1 MSSYMRLYLVPVNGV
16 QQVIDVDT
24 NDLVL
29 SGGKFV
35 PVQLASSVT
44 LIGAT
49 YTAQFTPFGYAPMPT
64 QNLSQAYQDE
74 LRICWREPVGTDDYP
89 NESVIVEPDPASG
102 QCVCGVTC
110 SGTDL
115 SYVVVKNVTTN

>member
-1 MSSYMRLYLVPVNGV
+1 MSSYMRLYLVPVNGT

-29 SGGKFV
+29 SGGNLV

-64 QNLSQAYQDE
+64 QNLSQAYQEE
-74 LRICWREPVGTDDYP
+74 LRICWREPVGVDDFP
-89 NESVIVEPDPASG
+89 NEEVIVAPDPANG
-102 QCVCGVTC
+102 QCVCTVTC
-110 SGTDL
+110 NGNDL
-115 SYVVVKNVTTN
+115 SYVVVKNVTS